1 MVIVLIILMVFV
13 IAYPYI
19 QQRRQRVQSQ
29 ANA

>member
-1 MVIVLIILMVFV
+1 MVIALIILMVFV

-19 QQRRQRVQSQ
+19 QTRRQRAQST